1 MTETVD
7 DSRQKAILNS
17 AFQAFA
23 TYGFRK
29 TSMDDIARGA
39 GMSRPA
45 VYLHFRNKEAIVSKL
60 TEIYY
65 AEKSAAVAEALASSG
80 SVPDVLTRAIKAQT
94 GGMAAILAS
103 PHGLEMLDNTKSMAA
118 EIISEGE
125 ARMAGLYAEW
135 LTQQAQAGRVR
146 LLADAAETGRT
157 ITATLKGLKLIGA
170 GAEVYEQ
177 QVAQVAALIGAGLE
191 VR

>member
-60 TEIYY
+60 TEVYY

-94 GGMAAILAS
+94 EGMAAILAS

-125 ARMAGLYAEW
+125 ARMAGLYADW

-146 LLADAAETGRT
+146 LLAGAAETGRT

-177 QVAQVAALIGAGLE
+177 QVAQIAALIGAGLE

>member
-1 MTETVD
+1 MVETVD

-39 GMSRPA
+39 GMSTA
-45 VYLHFRNKEAIVSKL
+45 MYLHFKNKEAIVSKL

-65 AEKSAAVAEALASSG
+65 AEKSAAVAEALATPG
-80 SVPDVLTRAIKAQT
+80 SVPDVLTLAIRAQT
-94 GGMAAILAS
+94 AGMAAILAS

-125 ARMAGLYAEW
+125 TRMAGLYAQW
-135 LTQQAQAGRVR
+135 LSQQAQAGRVR

-177 QVAQVAALIGAGLE
+177 QVAQIAALIGAGLE

>member
-45 VYLHFRNKEAIVSKL
+45 VYLHFKNKEAIVSKL
-60 TEIYY
+60 TEVYY
-65 AEKSAAVAEALASSG
+65 TEKSTAVAEVLASSG
-80 SVPDVLTRAIKAQT
+80 SVPDVLTRAIQAQT
-94 GGMAAILAS
+94 EGMTVILAS

-118 EIISEGE
+118 DVISEGE
-125 ARMAGLYAEW
+125 AKLAGLYADW

-146 LLADAAETGRT
+146 LLTEAAETGRT

-177 QVAQVAALIGAGLE
+177 QVEQIAALIGAGLE